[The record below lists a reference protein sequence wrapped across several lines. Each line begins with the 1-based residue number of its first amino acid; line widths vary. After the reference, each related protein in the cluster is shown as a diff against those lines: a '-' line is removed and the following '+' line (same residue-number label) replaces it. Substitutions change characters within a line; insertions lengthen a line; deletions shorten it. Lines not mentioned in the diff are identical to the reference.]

1 MNREKLFKIQ
11 YDVDSEELRKVSREV
26 KKIKKEFQKNI
37 DDMKA
42 MKKEEAKRQDIAW
55 NLIVNHAKD
64 SVAIHKLSE
73 IGINEQEDLE
83 KATAQQLNKILSM
96 ITDNRYKQLIE
107 DVFKLFPNFDDG
119 SVNKNM
125 FVLAEDHATAEE
137 SVKIETL

>member
-1 MNREKLFKIQ
+1 
-11 YDVDSEELRKVSREV
+11 
-26 KKIKKEFQKNI
+26 
-37 DDMKA
+37 MKA

-64 SVAIHKLSE
+64 SIAIHKLSE

-137 SVKIETL
+137 SIKIETL